1 MNEWIELN
9 KQLRPGTCGNQFGKA
24 LFTEWIRLIPT
35 QQTNDNLR
43 RAWTLEILSRGSP
56 YLEVYSFWKRNQQF
70 TYSLC
75 AQLTYASSNSRTE
88 QAYSLL
94 MNKFMFTVSK
104 TSLKLASS
112 ASICWTPFTLSGWY
126 HLRWI
131 LECQMGLW
139 NVMVIE
145 LEAISKFVTEVANL
159 WPKMVFPLFS
169 PY

>member
-1 MNEWIELN
+1 MAQTRHLWQSIWESLIHLMNKAYSHPIN
-9 KQLRPGTCGNQFGKA
+9 KGYPNKSLD
-24 LFTEWIRLIPT
+24 TE
-35 QQTNDNLR
+35 N
-43 RAWTLEILSRGSP
+43 LSRGSL

-126 HLRWI
+126 YLRWL
-131 LECQMGLW
+131 LECQMDLW
-139 NVMVIE
+139 NVMGIE
-145 LEAISKFVTEVANL
+145 LGAISKFVTKVANL

-169 PY
+169 PL